1 MESKE
6 ILRYLLFAIIGY
18 LFALYVDKYLCR
30 CDGFRIGSINSDEEE
45 PDEPITCR
53 DLNHGEHNTT
63 EKCCKGEE
71 DYNFKECSE
80 IDIDYIGGNIVQP
93 TACEE
98 CIHPDHIDHTCT
110 IRRSCMRDSEINDGG
125 EVGLDCYDSLS
136 CESIPEDN
144 DINCNNTYIT
154 RVDGTHIK
162 CKFNRGQ
169 TRCIDVPHQPNIIQ
183 LAQEIDQLA
192 NQLALDDND
201 EFQEINQ
208 AIQEIEQN
216 MQLLLANAQAALNA

>member
-1 MESKE
+1 MKSKE

-30 CDGFRIGSINSDEEE
+30 CNGFRIGSINSDEEE
-45 PDEPITCR
+45 PDEPITCPL
-53 DLNHGEHNTT
+53 LNHGEHNTT
-63 EKCCKGEE
+63 EKCCKG
-71 DYNFKECSE
+71 DNNYDFRECSE
-80 IDIDYIGGNIVQP
+80 IDIDYEGENILQP
-93 TACEE
+93 SSCER
-98 CIHPDHIDHTCT
+98 CIFPDDIDHTCT
-110 IRRSCMRDSEINDGG
+110 IRRSCTDDEHIPQDQT
-125 EVGLDCYDSLS
+125 EGLQQKIFYS
-136 CESIPEDN
+136 CENIPEDN
-144 DINCNNTYIT
+144 DINCNNIYIT

-183 LAQEIDQLA
+183 FAQEIDQLA
-192 NQLALDDND
+192 NQLALVDND